1 MNFTPTESANLP
13 IILKECQKQGLTLP
27 YFKEDIAY
35 ILATAKHETANF
47 RTLQEYGGRQQAI
60 KYGYSGGENYFGRGY
75 VQLTHDWNYRKF
87 SKILNKDLVANPEL
101 VLDTETAAF
110 ILVYGMKNGSFT
122 GKRLSDFAYKNGENR
137 EINFLEARKIVN
149 GIDQAKLIADYA
161 NQYLTR
167 INNGEFNQIFNQ
179 NMTKIIYP
187 TEQTWQKLLQVTN
200 QEHLDYLKN
209 GLNENEVNLNLFVSD
224 YADRINERNQTQKI
238 AQPVEP
244 KLVRAKEIFKQGF
257 ELLS

>member
-1 MNFTPTESANLP
+1 M
-13 IILKECQKQGLTLP
+13 P

-47 RTLQEYGGRQQAI
+47 RTLQEFGGRQQAV

-87 SKILNKDLVANPEL
+87 SQILDKDLVTNPDL
-101 VLDTETAAF
+101 VLDPEMAVF

-122 GKRLSDFAYKNGENR
+122 GRKLEDFAYKVVNDAR
-137 EINFLEARKIVN
+137 EINFFEARRIVN
-149 GIDQAKLIADYA
+149 GIDQSKLIADYA

-167 INNGEFNQIFNQ
+167 INNNEFNQFFTQNTQ

-187 TEQTWQKLLQVTN
+187 TEQTWQKLLKATN

-209 GLNENEVNLNLFVSD
+209 GLNENEVNLNLFVND
-224 YADRINERNQTQKI
+224 YADRVKEKNKAEKVPIKDPAQIKNLLNQI
-238 AQPVEP
+238 
-244 KLVRAKEIFKQGF
+244 LNLI
-257 ELLS
+257 